1 MPEVPVAC
9 SMKPH
14 GNGGAKNWREGCQQ
28 AGRIWVT
35 VVWELFCEGIIY

>member
-14 GNGGAKNWREGCQQ
+14 GNGGAKNWREGCQ
-28 AGRIWVT
+28 ASGENMGYSSLG
-35 VVWELFCEGIIY
+35 VVL